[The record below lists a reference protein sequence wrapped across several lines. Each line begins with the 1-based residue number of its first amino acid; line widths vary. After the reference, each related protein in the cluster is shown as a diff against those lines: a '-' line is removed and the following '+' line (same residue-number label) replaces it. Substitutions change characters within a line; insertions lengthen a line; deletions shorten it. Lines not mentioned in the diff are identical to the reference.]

1 MVKMTTM
8 MKTMYMKKVIEKE
21 KNIKLGKCQKDKM
34 KTIPGQP
41 HPPAGQGGSSES
53 CFKVTLLCLITDLII
68 SFLQEMLLHSAV
80 R

>member
-1 MVKMTTM
+1 

-21 KNIKLGKCQKDKM
+21 KNIKLVSKSYYFCKM

-53 CFKVTLLCLITDLII
+53 CFKVTLVCLI
-68 SFLQEMLLHSAV
+68 SFLLINKKSTIIFN
-80 R
+80 RYDD